1 MIFKEVEKINEE
13 LLEETYTLVTAL
25 FHHCLDTYM
34 HSFRVGDELYAFSN
48 FLGFSNAQEIFVLG
62 LLHDIGKLKI
72 PYSLLNK
79 TTPLTKSEFAEI
91 KNHADYGKKIL
102 YKLDVFPPEYAMCVK
117 YHHENFDGSGYF
129 GIAGK
134 EIPLLARMIRVIDS
148 YDTML
153 NGRIYQHTK
162 CHDVVVDELL
172 SNKGVLYDPNIVDRF
187 IQFLSKRFTLQA
199 ARI

>member
-1 MIFKEVEKINEE
+1 MEKINEV
-13 LLEETYTLVTAL
+13 LLEETHNLVTAL

-34 HSFRVGDELYAFSN
+34 HSFRVGDELLAFSN
-48 FLGFSNAQEIFVLG
+48 FLGFSNDQDIFVLG
-62 LLHDIGKLKI
+62 LLHDIGKIKI

-79 TTPLTKSEFAEI
+79 TTPLTESEYLEI
-91 KNHADYGKKIL
+91 KNHAEYGENILNKI
-102 YKLDVFPPEYAMCVK
+102 DVYPQEHAMCIK

-134 EIPLLARMIRVIDS
+134 EIPLHARMIRVIDS

-172 SNKGVLYDPNIVDRF
+172 SNKGTLYDPDIVDQF
-187 IQFLSKRFTLQA
+187 IKFLSKRFTLQDA
-199 ARI
+199 QI